1 MDKDVQVVSQIE
13 AEKTAMYQN
22 FANRRLLVAL
32 VSVIIGFII
41 YASIFVIGYTV
52 REQNWQ
58 ETTLRIVE
66 KRLAEKCDVSISTV
80 QRAIDRNSFLWKYLP
95 DFEW

>member
-1 MDKDVQVVSQIE
+1 MDKDVQVVDQIE

-32 VSVIIGFII
+32 LSVIIGFII
-41 YASIFVIGYTV
+41 YASIFVIGYTI

-66 KRLAEKCDVSISTV
+66 KLGV
-80 QRAIDRNSFLWKYLP
+80 QNEIQP
-95 DFEW
+95 DTNQ

>member
-1 MDKDVQVVSQIE
+1 MSNEEKVPVVNQIE

-22 FANRRLLVAL
+22 FANKRLLIAL
-32 VSVIIGFII
+32 ISVIVGFII

-58 ETTLRIVE
+58 NTTKQIVE
-66 KRLAEKCDVSISTV
+66 MFTGGNN
-80 QRAIDRNSFLWKYLP
+80 AIQPNENR
-95 DFEW
+95 

>member
-1 MDKDVQVVSQIE
+1 MEKDVPVVNQIE

-41 YASIFVIGYTV
+41 YASIFVIGYTI

-66 KRLAEKCDVSISTV
+66 KLGV
-80 QRAIDRNSFLWKYLP
+80 QNEIQP
-95 DFEW
+95 DTNQ

>member
-1 MDKDVQVVSQIE
+1 MDNVIPVVNQID

-22 FANRRLLVAL
+22 FANKRLLIAL
-32 VSVIIGFII
+32 ISVIVGFII
-41 YASIFVIGYTV
+41 YASIFVIGYTI

-66 KRLAEKCDVSISTV
+66 KLGV
-80 QRAIDRNSFLWKYLP
+80 QNEIQP
-95 DFEW
+95 DTNQ

>member
-1 MDKDVQVVSQIE
+1 MSENTETPVVTQID

-22 FANRRLLVAL
+22 FANKRLLVAL
-32 VSVIIGFII
+32 ISVIVGFIV
-41 YASIFVIGYTV
+41 YASIFIIGYTV

-66 KRLAEKCDVSISTV
+66 KLGVSDEIQSD
-80 QRAIDRNSFLWKYLP
+80 ANN
-95 DFEW
+95 

>member
-1 MDKDVQVVSQIE
+1 MNEKQSNEMPVVRQID
-13 AEKTAMYQN
+13 AEKTSLYQN

-32 VSVIIGFII
+32 ISVIVGFII

-58 ETTLRIVE
+58 ETTKQIVE
-66 KRLAEKCDVSISTV
+66 MFTQTGGTHEIQQDANR
-80 QRAIDRNSFLWKYLP
+80 
-95 DFEW
+95 

>member
-66 KRLAEKCDVSISTV
+66 KLGV
-80 QRAIDRNSFLWKYLP
+80 QNEIQP
-95 DFEW
+95 DTNQ